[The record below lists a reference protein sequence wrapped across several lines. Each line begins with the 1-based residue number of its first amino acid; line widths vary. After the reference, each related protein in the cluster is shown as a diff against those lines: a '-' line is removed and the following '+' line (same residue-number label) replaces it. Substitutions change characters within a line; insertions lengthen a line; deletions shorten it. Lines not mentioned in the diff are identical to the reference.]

1 MHPRLKQ
8 NVEAMDR
15 IEEKGRL
22 LNRQLDEFD
31 SMDAYFDAVA
41 ARFQEPVG
49 HDIPMDNVT
58 DQMVMEDIDIM
69 AETQPVQELD
79 LEDQIQDLEISN
91 QDQEIKAMTDGILEQ
106 VLAEEAQQKEADQKV
121 VAEMVAG
128 LDLDQL
134 IGDVPDLTL

>member
-22 LNRQLDEFD
+22 LSRQLDEFD

-41 ARFQEPVG
+41 DRFQEPVG
-49 HDIPMDNVT
+49 HDIPMDHVA
-58 DQMVMEDIDIM
+58 DQMAMEDIDIM
-69 AETQPVQELD
+69 AETQPVQEVG

-121 VAEMVAG
+121 VDEMVAG

-134 IGDVPDLTL
+134 LGDVPELTL

>member
-22 LNRQLDEFD
+22 LSRQLDEFD

-49 HDIPMDNVT
+49 HDIPLDNVA
-58 DQMVMEDIDIM
+58 DQMDVENIDIM
-69 AETQPVQELD
+69 AETQPVQEIG

-91 QDQEIKAMTDGILEQ
+91 QDDEIKAMTEGILEQ
-106 VLAEEAQQKEADQKV
+106 VLAEEARQKDADQQV
-121 VAEMVAG
+121 VDEIVAG
-128 LDLDQL
+128 MDIDQL
-134 IGDVPDLTL
+134 IGDIPDLSL

>member
-49 HDIPMDNVT
+49 HDLALDNVA
-58 DQMVMEDIDIM
+58 DQMAMEDIDIM
-69 AETQPVQELD
+69 AETQPVQELG

-91 QDQEIKAMTDGILEQ
+91 QDEEIKAMTDGILEQ
-106 VLAEEAQQKEADQKV
+106 VLADEARQQEADRQEV
-121 VAEMVAG
+121 NEMVAG

-134 IGDVPDLTL
+134 LGDVPDLTL